1 MGRRDPL
8 EHAPIALVAGVL
20 GVMEVAHPPLEQDGD
35 AARRGPRA
43 RPDLSSRD
51 RAETVVKK
59 AYEAGIKKLT
69 NRRKEKN
76 Q

>member
-1 MGRRDPL
+1 
-8 EHAPIALVAGVL
+8 
-20 GVMEVAHPPLEQDGD
+20 MEVAHPPLEQDGD